1 MIIAAGSD
9 AGNIGTL
16 HGAGLHHELEL
27 MAQAGLTPLQILA
40 AATLNGARVAGR
52 ERELGSIE
60 AGKLADLVVLN
71 SDPLKDI
78 CNLRD
83 IRYVMKG
90 GVLYPADQILDRDA
104 NP

>member
-1 MIIAAGSD
+1 VPGC
-9 AGNIGTL
+9 T
-16 HGAGLHHELEL
+16 
-27 MAQAGLTPLQILA
+27 
-40 AATLNGARVAGR
+40 
-52 ERELGSIE
+52 IE

-83 IRYVMKG
+83 IPYVMKG